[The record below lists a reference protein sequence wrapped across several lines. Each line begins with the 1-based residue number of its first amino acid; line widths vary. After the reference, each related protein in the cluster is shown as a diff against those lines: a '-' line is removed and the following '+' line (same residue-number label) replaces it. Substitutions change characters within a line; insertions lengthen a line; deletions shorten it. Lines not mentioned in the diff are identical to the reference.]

1 MERVQLNLERLLPEL
16 RDLEKKKIFTRK
28 EIDEIVKRR
37 SAFELSLIRKG
48 SNEQDWLQYI
58 EYEKK
63 LELLRKIRFNKLNL
77 KGRPTVSDYSIAR
90 HILSLYSSAVTRVPG
105 SMKLWHSYIAHVML
119 NSNSTAEISRVLARA
134 IGLHPTKADIWLLAI
149 RFEADGTGPEA
160 KDGGIGGGNIDSARK
175 LVMRALRFMKAAP
188 RDEALKIWLEWVRL
202 EVSFMER
209 MRKRWDILGIT
220 ATMSGEQN
228 VKPSEM
234 DVDGAADALPDPETD
249 LASETKDD
257 AELAKTAGDVQ
268 NSAEKGQHAVLGGE
282 IVRVVLDNALASAS
296 NDDITVYQELIHLLR
311 TLPTPLR
318 SELLSH
324 THRVFRT
331 TRQGQLANPSLEAQ
345 AIYFRAC
352 SRAQDLAEPNTNGV
366 PTSPFNWS
374 TTLDTLEGIEAVEKG
389 VSDFKTAI
397 KAHSGQDIAVHEA
410 FAGYLAEIYQAA
422 GDDALK
428 LYLRGTLHKIVQ
440 DLQVRGLTSAA
451 VDSALARAS

>member
-1 MERVQLNLERLLPEL
+1 MV
-16 RDLEKKKIFTRK
+16 FTCQHAM
-28 EIDEIVKRR
+28 DMLADV
-37 SAFELSLIRKG
+37 SFA
-48 SNEQDWLQYI
+48 D
-58 EYEKK
+58 
-63 LELLRKIRFNKLNL
+63 L

-282 IVRVVLDNALASAS
+282 IVRVVLDNALACKEWMSTS
-296 NDDITVYQELIHLLR
+296 
-311 TLPTPLR
+311 
-318 SELLSH
+318 S
-324 THRVFRT
+324 RV
-331 TRQGQLANPSLEAQ
+331 
-345 AIYFRAC
+345 
-352 SRAQDLAEPNTNGV
+352 DLG
-366 PTSPFNWS
+366 
-374 TTLDTLEGIEAVEKG
+374 
-389 VSDFKTAI
+389 
-397 KAHSGQDIAVHEA
+397 
-410 FAGYLAEIYQAA
+410 
-422 GDDALK
+422 
-428 LYLRGTLHKIVQ
+428 
-440 DLQVRGLTSAA
+440 
-451 VDSALARAS
+451 